1 MCFNYMV
8 PDENWGFVDI
18 DKATLERVDE
28 TLSGL
33 VRTGN
38 RRRAMETNELARNGD
53 LLVDDDLNKH

>member
-1 MCFNYMV
+1 MV